1 MHKEK
6 ICEKMVESEVM
17 THYSKTGLITALLDN
32 LALTRKITHV
42 QNCPVLKY
50 FKVFMLRFMVLL
62 LLVNVS
68 KFKFFR

>member
-1 MHKEK
+1 
-6 ICEKMVESEVM
+6 MVESEVM

-32 LALTRKITHV
+32 LALTRKITHD
-42 QNCPVLKY
+42 QNSPVLKY
-50 FKVFMLRFMVLL
+50 FKVFILRFMVLL